1 MQLSVFSE
9 HQDIFLENLLII
21 CNRLI
26 INTSEK
32 LKLAKETNQKQK
44 LLKTLN
50 WKQEITKINAES
62 IGNFPILSFGWIIVG
77 GFEKLPMNAEIFWLG
92 MLQNPCCAINLLD
105 RFAYL
110 QKFHTRNELSRPNYR
125 LFEKF
130 MPAYFMLS
138 IWKTTSS
145 WLPVTIPL
153 AVIFKMRN

>member
-50 WKQEITKINAES
+50 
-62 IGNFPILSFGWIIVG
+62 
-77 GFEKLPMNAEIFWLG
+77 
-92 MLQNPCCAINLLD
+92 
-105 RFAYL
+105 
-110 QKFHTRNELSRPNYR
+110 
-125 LFEKF
+125 
-130 MPAYFMLS
+130 
-138 IWKTTSS
+138 
-145 WLPVTIPL
+145 
-153 AVIFKMRN
+153 